1 MIIQI
6 KNIRTK
12 QKEKTKYLLRKKD
25 CSLNIRDIYH
35 NGPECSL
42 LFSLF
47 NFLDKCLLKWVLI
60 SDGCLFL
67 TSTKLCLSS
76 HLLIKFRKLF
86 QLIWWNYFN
95 LTLFHR
101 SEGKEIRGKNDQIWK
116 IKKNGQ
122 IWQWIGPFEE
132 WNVQ

>member
-1 MIIQI
+1 MQI

-12 QKEKTKYLLRKKD
+12 QKQKTKCLLRKKD

-47 NFLDKCLLKWVLI
+47 NFLDKYLLKWVLI

-95 LTLFHR
+95 LPLSHR
-101 SEGKEIRGKNDQIWK
+101 SDGKEIRGKNDQIWK

-122 IWQWIGPFEE
+122 IWQWIWPFEE